1 VLQLRETV
9 VRAAGVCLLAGVA
22 LFFLGRLV
30 GSMFIAAA
38 GVPLMVIGAAGLALA
53 GLAHLIA
60 VNQRQTGRP

>member
-1 VLQLRETV
+1 MQLREAV
-9 VRAAGVCLLAGVA
+9 VRAAGVCLLAGAA
-22 LFFLGRLV
+22 LFLLGRLV

-38 GVPLMVIGAAGLALA
+38 GLPLMVIRAAGLALA

>member
-1 VLQLRETV
+1 MQLREAV

-22 LFFLGRLV
+22 LFLLGRLV

-38 GVPLMVIGAAGLALA
+38 GLPLMAIGAGGLALA
-53 GLAHLIA
+53 GVVHLIA

>member
-1 VLQLRETV
+1 MQFREAV

-22 LFFLGRLV
+22 LFLLGRLV

-38 GVPLMVIGAAGLALA
+38 GLPLMVIGAGGLTLA

-60 VNQRQTGRP
+60 VNQRQMGRP